1 MLNEI
6 NWSIIISKSFISE
19 LIHCMFYRIYID
31 RHIKKTHF
39 NFISYL
45 QQLQIYKIVNTV
57 FNQFEETKQVYK
69 NIIK

>member
-1 MLNEI
+1 
-6 NWSIIISKSFISE
+6 
-19 LIHCMFYRIYID
+19 MFYRIYID
-31 RHIKKTHF
+31 RHIKKTQF